1 MAPPPSADSGM
12 RRHFRIFIKQRKD
25 KVMNDMEKC
34 FYEPAELSVVDEG
47 KGCSLVKAKGSPYKL
62 GFLVAQGAD
71 GIFKS
76 LNDAEAVDAMERAIV
91 GTIRIMAMRRKA
103 EFGNRNGAFD
113 MSSGFNA
120 VRDEGVLKEILKGI
134 FGKQ

>member
-1 MAPPPSADSGM
+1 
-12 RRHFRIFIKQRKD
+12 
-25 KVMNDMEKC
+25 MNDMEKC

-47 KGCSLVKAKGSPYKL
+47 KGCSQVKAKGSPYKL

-103 EFGNRNGAFD
+103 EFGNRNGVFD
-113 MSSGFNA
+113 MSSGFNP
-120 VRDEGVLKEILKGI
+120 VRDEGTLKEILKGI

>member
-1 MAPPPSADSGM
+1 MKRTRQGDPHGQERKHCAVRHRSFLWRSQCKRGIYTAPPPS
-12 RRHFRIFIKQRKD
+12 
-25 KVMNDMEKC
+25 
-34 FYEPAELSVVDEG
+34 
-47 KGCSLVKAKGSPYKL
+47 
-62 GFLVAQGAD
+62 AD

-120 VRDEGVLKEILKGI
+120 VRDEGALKEILKGI

>member
-1 MAPPPSADSGM
+1 M
-12 RRHFRIFIKQRKD
+12 RWRGQSW
-25 KVMNDMEKC
+25 
-34 FYEPAELSVVDEG
+34 EPFALWRCGV
-47 KGCSLVKAKGSPYKL
+47 
-62 GFLVAQGAD
+62 
-71 GIFKS
+71 
-76 LNDAEAVDAMERAIV
+76 
-91 GTIRIMAMRRKA
+91 KA

>member
-1 MAPPPSADSGM
+1 
-12 RRHFRIFIKQRKD
+12 
-25 KVMNDMEKC
+25 MNDMEKC

-47 KGCSLVKAKGSPYKL
+47 KGCSLVKAKDSPYKL

-103 EFGNRNGAFD
+103 EFEKGTDAFD
-113 MSSGFNA
+113 MNGGFNA
-120 VRDEGVLKEILKGI
+120 VRDEGALKEILKSI